1 MGAAGEVE
9 ATVPERPDFRC
20 WDGVSANSLTSALS
34 PPVTQCVEVD
44 LLDQCDRPVHSQRIH
59 GHLSLTITTKS
70 AYRQPVCKAF
80 VEALASR
87 TPLSPDLRERIH
99 IGVQEALM
107 NAVLHGNLKI
117 HAGSRD
123 SLEGVMLTHHYIERM
138 LAVPEGARGMIRV
151 DAIWN
156 SRMLHVLIRD
166 EGDGFRRT
174 GRSSPE
180 QLLAAGRIGSGRG
193 LSILEAICDRVVLLH
208 GGRTVKLGFNL

>member
-20 WDGVSANSLTSALS
+20 WDGVSVNSLTSALS

-44 LLDQCDRPVHSQRIH
+44 LLDQCDRPLHSQRIR

-87 TPLSPDLRERIH
+87 TPLSQDLRERIRTA
-99 IGVQEALM
+99 VQEALM

-117 HAGSRD
+117 DSGKRD
-123 SLEGVMLTHHYIERM
+123 SLEGLMQTHHYIERM
-138 LAVPEGARGMIRV
+138 LAQPEGARGMIRV
-151 DAIWN
+151 DAIW
-156 SRMLHVLIRD
+156 SPRMLHVLIRD
-166 EGDGFRRT
+166 RGDGFKRT
-174 GRSSPE
+174 GRPSPE
-180 QLLAAGRIGSGRG
+180 ELLAAGHIANGRG
-193 LSILEAICDRVVLLH
+193 LSILESICDRVVLLH